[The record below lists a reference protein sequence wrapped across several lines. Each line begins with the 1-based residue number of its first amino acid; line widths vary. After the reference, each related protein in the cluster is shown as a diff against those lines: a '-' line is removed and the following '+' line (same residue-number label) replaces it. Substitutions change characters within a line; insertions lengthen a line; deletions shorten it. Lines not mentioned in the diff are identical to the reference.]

1 MQNYL
6 LVFDTNSRYFM
17 TTRFGLQNKHMFH
30 WWHKLWNLLDY
41 KISTAKHV
49 YFSFMTLTMRLI
61 RLQDFNY
68 KTNVFVAIFSPRAN
82 GDSWTQTL
90 DLGLMRWVCHC
101 ATAAGRLQSSSFK
114 SLLKAFLKSRLS
126 SLSTLA
132 MYLGRLWFRMS
143 LWHETW
149 TDQD

>member
-1 MQNYL
+1 MQTYL
-6 LVFDTNSRYFM
+6 LVFDTNFM
-17 TTRFGLQNKHMFH
+17 TTRLRLQNKHMFH
-30 WWHKLWNLLDY
+30 WWHELWNLLDY
-41 KISTAKHV
+41 KISTTKHV

-68 KTNVFVAIFSPRAN
+68 KTNVFVAIFSPGACL
-82 GDSWTQTL
+82 DSWTQTL
-90 DLGLMRWVCHC
+90 DLGLMRRVCHC
-101 ATAAGRLQSSSFK
+101 ATATGRLQSSSFK
-114 SLLKAFLKSRLS
+114 PLLKSFLKSRLS

-132 MYLGRLWFRMS
+132 VCLGRLWFRMS